1 MSYSDELR
9 VLMVEDDENDAL
21 LLIRQLQKFGFNTRE
36 TRVDTAADFV
46 AALEESEWDIILSDY
61 NIPGFSGTGAL
72 ALLKEKGLDIP
83 FVLISGTIGEEA
95 AVSIMKT
102 GAADYLMKGNLSRLG
117 EVIRR
122 ELEESKNRKEK
133 KQLMLHSQKLSRVL
147 ESSKEIILLFDSDE
161 QILYFNQSAAA
172 ILNIHIQEDRA
183 LSMHDLLPPYDYGFF
198 KNRIL
203 PNLIASGFYEGEMNM
218 IREDGTLI
226 PVLFSVTGH
235 SIETKIEYSLVA
247 VDITQ
252 RKEFEREIVN
262 LNSSLEEK
270 IIARTKELLITNQ
283 ELEEKGK
290 EIIHSINYSLRI
302 QKSILHKRED
312 LHSIFQHSFL
322 LELPKD
328 IVSGDFYWVHKR
340 DHLKFIAV
348 IDCTGHGVPGALLS
362 IIAHRLINK
371 IVIEQEITN
380 PAVVLEMLDD
390 EIQQIFRKDN
400 PEQYQI
406 NDGMDIAFCV
416 IDETNRSLR
425 FSGAFRPFFHY
436 SGGEIREFSGS
447 KRPIGSNITFR
458 GEHFALHE
466 ISYLPGDRIYLFSD
480 GYQSQIGGE
489 KMKKINKK
497 YLREV
502 MHQTS
507 ELPLDEQLYQVEK
520 FFQDWKNGYPQM
532 DDVCLVGVKL
542 D

>member
-1 MSYSDELR
+1 MEYNYDLR
-9 VLMVEDDENDAL
+9 ALIVEDDENDAFL
-21 LLIRQLQKFGFNTRE
+21 LVRQLHKFGFNTHE
-36 TRVDTAADFV
+36 IRVDTASDFV
-46 AALEESEWDIILSDY
+46 AALENAEWDIILSDF
-61 NIPGFSGTGAL
+61 NIPGFSGAGAL
-72 ALLKEKGLDIP
+72 KLLKEKGLDIP

-95 AVSIMKT
+95 AVSIMKA
-102 GAADYLMKGNLSRLG
+102 GASDYLMKGNLSRLG
-117 EVIRR
+117 EVIKR
-122 ELEESKNRKEK
+122 ELEEAKNRKER
-133 KQLMLHSQKLSRVL
+133 KQFILHSQKLSRVL

-161 QILYFNQSAAA
+161 QIRYFNQSAAD
-172 ILNIHIQEDRA
+172 ILNLRIQEDRI
-183 LSMHDLLPPYDYGFF
+183 LCMHDLLPPHDYGFF

-203 PNLIASGFYEGEMNM
+203 PDLLASGFHEGEMTM

-235 SIETKIEYSLVA
+235 NIETKIEYSLVA

-270 IIARTKELLITNQ
+270 IIARTKELLRTNQ

-312 LHSIFQHSFL
+312 LHSVFEPCFL

-340 DHLKFIAV
+340 DNLKFIAV

-371 IVIEQEITN
+371 IVIEQEVTN

-390 EIQQIFRKDN
+390 EIQHIFQKDN

-416 IDETNRSLR
+416 IDETNRTLR

-436 SGGEIREFSGS
+436 SGGEIKEFSGS

-458 GEHFALHE
+458 GEHFGLHE
-466 ISYLPGDRIYLFSD
+466 MSYLSGDRIYLFSD

-502 MHQTS
+502 IHQTS
-507 ELPLDEQLYQVEK
+507 ELPMDEQLHQVEK
-520 FFQDWKNGYPQM
+520 FFLDWKNGYPQM
-532 DDVCLVGVKL
+532 DDVCIVGVRL